1 MRLATNATS
10 GSLSRGGSP
19 ILDNYNGHELTA
31 VSFNPVVPAP
41 PDRRDEE
48 RQTTLLRVGKLVTEG
63 DERLCMIRNISSA
76 GAMLKLYQPLAV
88 GAAVAV
94 EITPDCPVAATVLWA
109 QDELA
114 GIGFDTPIDVLA
126 ALRGDWQTGP
136 SRRVA
141 RTPRLQ
147 IRRPALMHTD
157 EIERDVILC
166 DLSLQGAKIET
177 DAELA
182 ADTEVALFI
191 EGLPPLSG
199 RVRWCHDERA
209 GMEFDIPVQ
218 MDVLA
223 LWMSERCE
231 MN

>member
-1 MRLATNATS
+1 
-10 GSLSRGGSP
+10 
-19 ILDNYNGHELTA
+19 LDNYHGHELTA

-41 PDRRDEE
+41 PERRGEE

-76 GAMLKLYQPLAV
+76 GAMLKLYQPIAV

-94 EITPDCPVAATVLWA
+94 EIAPDCPVTATVIWT

-114 GIGFDTPIDVLA
+114 GIGFDAPIDVVA
-126 ALRGDWQTGP
+126 ALRAERQEGP

-147 IRRPALMHTD
+147 VRRPALMHTD
-157 EIERDVILC
+157 DIERDVILC

-177 DAELA
+177 DADLA
-182 ADTEVALFI
+182 YNTEVALFI
-191 EGLPPLSG
+191 DGLPPLSG
-199 RVRWCHDERA
+199 RIRWCHDDRA
-209 GMEFDIPVQ
+209 GLEFDIPVQ

-223 LWMSERCE
+223 LWMSEGCE
-231 MN
+231 VN